1 MKNEIIIYFLVCK
14 GRSNDDVGGASGTVF
29 QDIRP
34 GSGFKTGDFV
44 REKVWGLP
52 QNDSFTVWYNT
63 RGTQVTF
70 AGLQFWFA

>member
-29 QDIRP
+29 QEIRP

-52 QNDSFTVWYNT
+52 
-63 RGTQVTF
+63 
-70 AGLQFWFA
+70 